1 MERQFFFLLIT
12 VWTWLW
18 ISNFFS
24 CMFKN
29 QSTIRKRQKKEQAK
43 RFCLSLLTFGLAC
56 FLLFVFAVVD
66 FKKETRKQTRNVE
79 KKVCGIEKPW
89 HYSKKTDILHQVDC
103 IEILSANININI
115 IINSSSNNNKNQ
127 QRKVKKKY
135 NKNAKS
141 LKTINHVKKMSNKKR
156 AENWQRSRNEVKTYA
171 ECMCSV
177 FTLL

>member
-1 MERQFFFLLIT
+1 MTTQKKINIVHYFWAKHTSFEAQFVLSSSRMERQFFFLLIT

-89 HYSKKTDILHQVDC
+89 HYSKKPIFYIKLIVLKYWARTSTSI
-103 IEILSANININI
+103 
-115 IINSSSNNNKNQ
+115 SSLTAAATTTKIS
-127 QRKVKKKY
+127 
-135 NKNAKS
+135 NAK
-141 LKTINHVKKMSNKKR
+141 
-156 AENWQRSRNEVKTYA
+156 
-171 ECMCSV
+171 
-177 FTLL
+177 